1 MPRKNKVFSKTSDKV
16 TGDGNSD
23 PVTLSL
29 LQQAKVSV
37 MVEMGGYDRSGLL
50 GALGRAAPA
59 RASGAAVARRR
70 KLPEIW
76 TFIHVA
82 DRTEEAADVLM
93 RLPAGGKSGFG
104 SSMPAYV
111 YDFHDLVAQGETY
124 ELDRLLKQRNRVR
137 LPAAPDAIERMNET
151 LGWPGRYLEGKP
163 DIARA
168 VWVAASIAA
177 QKVPHRYIE
186 DAIEQHYDKISREL
200 GALTYWIYAQEAVPS
215 RKHLYRLRMEGLRLI
230 TLGLTRDQVPVR

>member
-1 MPRKNKVFSKTSDKV
+1 MPRKNKAFRKADDKV
-16 TGDGNSD
+16 TGDENSAD
-23 PVTLSL
+23 VTLSL

-50 GALGRAAPA
+50 GALGRAPA
-59 RASGAAVARRR
+59 KRTKNAAVTQRR
-70 KLPEIW
+70 KLPAIW

-93 RLPAGGKSGFG
+93 RLPTGGNSGYG

-111 YDFHDLVAQGETY
+111 YDFEDLVGQGETY

-137 LPAAPDAIERMNET
+137 LPASPDAIARMNET
-151 LGWPGRYLEGKP
+151 LGWPGRYLVGKP
-163 DIARA
+163 AIARA
-168 VWVAASIAA
+168 VWVVASIAA
-177 QKVPHRYIE
+177 RKVPEKYID
-186 DAIEQHYDKISREL
+186 DAIDEHYSKLTRSL
-200 GALTYWIYAQEAVPS
+200 GGMNYWTHEMEASPS
-215 RKHLYRLRMEGLRLI
+215 RKTLYHMRMEGLRLI